1 MRYNEFMKIGIVS
14 LGCSK
19 NLIDSQTAMKF
30 LTRQGHA
37 FTANVREADVIIVNT
52 CAFINDAKQESINT
66 ILEMADYKESRCQKL
81 IVMGCLPQR
90 YRKDLENALPEVDRF
105 ISIDE
110 YDHLEDILKE
120 EIEPEAEKD
129 CDIVLATK
137 PWTGYLRIADGC
149 NNKCA
154 FCAIPNIR
162 GQYKSV
168 PFEKLLQEAAKLN
181 EIGVKEINLI
191 AQDTSRYGFDLYS
204 RNRLLDLLKELN
216 AMDFHWIRILYLY
229 PDLITEDF
237 LKEMRKLEKVLP
249 YFDMPVQHDS
259 DRLLKA
265 MRRITDSSMIRTLTS
280 SIRRVYDDP
289 TLRTTI
295 IVGFPS
301 ETRDDFKQLVEM
313 VSEVKWDHLGAFKY
327 SLEENTEAYDI
338 RPRVAGKTARN
349 RLDKIMSL
357 QQEISVERKQR
368 YVGQIM
374 EVLVEGRDAIKKMY
388 IGRNRTQAP
397 DDIDGHTVFTSERDI
412 EPGIFVQVRITE
424 IRGYDF
430 YGVEI

>member
-1 MRYNEFMKIGIVS
+1 MKIGIVS

-19 NLIDSQTAMKF
+19 NLIDSQTAMKL
-30 LTRQGHA
+30 LTRQGHT
-37 FTANVREADVIIVNT
+37 FTGNVKEADVIFVNT

-66 ILEMADYKESRCQKL
+66 ILDMADYKEGKCQKL

-90 YRKDLENALPEVDRF
+90 YRTELEAALPEVDRF

-110 YDHLEDILKE
+110 YDHLDSILKE
-120 EIEPEAEKD
+120 EIEPEAEKE
-129 CDIVLATK
+129 CDIILATK

-149 NNKCA
+149 NNRCA

-162 GQYKSV
+162 GPYKSV
-168 PFEKLLQEAAKLN
+168 PFEQLLQEARKLS

-191 AQDTSRYGFDLYS
+191 AQDTSRYGFDLYN
-204 RNRLLDLLKELN
+204 RNRLFDLLKELN
-216 AMDFHWIRILYLY
+216 DMDFHWIRILYLY
-229 PDLITEDF
+229 PDLITESF
-237 LKEMRKLEKVLP
+237 LKQMKKLEKVLP
-249 YFDMPVQHDS
+249 YFDMPVQHGS

-265 MRRITDSSMIRTLTS
+265 MRRITDSSKIRTLTS
-280 SIRRVYDDP
+280 SIRTVFDDP
-289 TLRTTI
+289 ILRTTI

-301 ETRDDFKQLVEM
+301 ETRDDFKQLMEM

-338 RPRVAGKTARN
+338 FPRVAKKTAQN
-349 RLDKIMSL
+349 RLDKLMRL
-357 QQEISVERKQR
+357 QQDISIDRKNR

-397 DDIDGHTVFTSERDI
+397 DDIDGHTIFTSERDI
-412 EPGIFVQVRITE
+412 EPGSFVQVRIAD
-424 IRGYDF
+424 IKGYDF
-430 YGVEI
+430 YGVENE